1 LTDARPVP
9 TAGGEWDEHGVG
21 LAGCHFSF
29 LHKRESPS
37 WGRGLAGVEFFE
49 RIRKRPGVR
58 GVY

>member
-1 LTDARPVP
+1 VP

-37 WGRGLAGVEFFE
+37 WGGALAGVECFG
-49 RIRKRPGVR
+49 K
-58 GVY
+58 